1 MKPKYNLLVYR
12 GDYVSYT
19 LSRWTFKGNTSVG
32 IPSDL
37 ARLLLDTYES
47 CVFKNENEYTIYS
60 IDLTKRKEVTT

>member
-19 LSRWTFKGNTSVG
+19 LSRWTPKGNTSVS

-37 ARLLLDTYES
+37 ALLLLDTYDFS
-47 CVFKNENEYTIYS
+47 VFKTEDKYSIYN
-60 IDLTKRKEVTT
+60 IDLTKRKEVK